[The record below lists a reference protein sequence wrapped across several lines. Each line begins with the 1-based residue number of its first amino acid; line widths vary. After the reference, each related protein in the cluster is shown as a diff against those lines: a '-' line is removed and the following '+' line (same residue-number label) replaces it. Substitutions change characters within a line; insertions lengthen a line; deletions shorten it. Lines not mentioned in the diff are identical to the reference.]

1 VVNDLVDNFVKARG
15 PGDYRLADDSGLFD
29 ALDELGRDRNIGAL
43 LAAFH
48 LTTSFAFWPRNFC
61 ISSLTTSETLMA
73 AILRAAI

>member
-48 LTTSFAFWPRNFC
+48 LTTD
-61 ISSLTTSETLMA
+61 SSSVSHSGHATSAYRL
-73 AILRAAI
+73 